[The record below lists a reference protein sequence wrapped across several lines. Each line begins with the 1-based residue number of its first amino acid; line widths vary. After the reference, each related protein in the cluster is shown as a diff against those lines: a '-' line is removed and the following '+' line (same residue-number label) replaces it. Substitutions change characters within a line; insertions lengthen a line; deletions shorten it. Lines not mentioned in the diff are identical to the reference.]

1 MFEACLVDIKFI
13 TQVPKNYYVFE
24 SQLTH
29 LREKLVCLNLVNI
42 ATLVEISSDK
52 AVRFACKEQLTTF
65 ITKILTRA
73 EFFARIKHT
82 SLSRQSVKRDSI
94 KRCDIGLVC
103 TAFYL

>member
-1 MFEACLVDIKFI
+1 MFDTYLVDIKFI
-13 TQVPKNYYVFE
+13 TQVSKNYYVLE
-24 SQLTH
+24 SQLMH

-42 ATLVEISSDK
+42 ATLVKILSDK
-52 AVRFACKEQLTTF
+52 VVRFACKEQLF

-73 EFFARIKHT
+73 EFFAWIKHT